1 MAAYKDCSGFFYLIR
16 APCQNISQYGRIQTI
31 GKAYNIEGYRRL
43 AAHSPDI
50 AERVGCRNLSE
61 HIGIIHDRSKEV
73 HRLDHGNLIRN
84 LIDSRVIGG
93 LNPHDQII
101 IMEFWQLAQ
110 NLGKGLGTNLS
121 CSSGC
126 LAKCSQ
132 SDI

>member
-1 MAAYKDCSGFFYLIR
+1 MGITFTFSRK
-16 APCQNISQYGRIQTI
+16 T
-31 GKAYNIEGYRRL
+31 RL

-50 AERVGCRNLSE
+50 AERVGCRDLSE
-61 HIGIIHDRSKEV
+61 HIGIIYDRSKEV

-93 LNPHDQII
+93 FNPHDQII

-110 NLGKGLGTNLS
+110 NLGKGLGTNFS
-121 CSSGC
+121 CSSRC